1 MIVLATTSHT
11 LRATLTVGV
20 STTPLDLTAVYFDY
34 LPQTTETQQRFA
46 SQEEKVSSATVTTM
60 VAAPGADGIV
70 RNITNLN
77 VYNRDVTTA
86 TVTLLKLAGAV
97 STIQVQQTLTTGKT
111 LVYEHGTGWQVL

>member
-1 MIVLATTSHT
+1 MIVLQTTSQT
-11 LRATLTVGV
+11 LRATLAAGI

-34 LPQTTETQQRFA
+34 LPQKMDTQQRFA

-60 VAAPGADGIV
+60 VAAPAADGIV

-77 VYNRDVTTA
+77 VYNRDVTSA
-86 TVTLLKLAGAV
+86 TLTLLKLAGTV
-97 STIQVQQTLTTGKT
+97 STLQVKQTLTTGQT